1 MPMNVARRAKQFF
14 RILAV
19 AGGSLE
25 CRDREV
31 ICEAHTNL
39 QPSKYQQ
46 SSDPAELG
54 AEILDTNKTIVCGRL
69 Q

>member
-1 MPMNVARRAKQFF
+1 MNVARLAKQFF

-19 AGGSLE
+19 AGGLLE
-25 CRDREV
+25 CRNREV

-46 SSDPAELG
+46 SSDPAESSVK
-54 AEILDTNKTIVCGRL
+54 IL
-69 Q
+69 